1 MLEVA
6 EIKALV
12 IYLFT
17 YKTFKKGYKKGLW
30 QLRAFFVSFYWC
42 YFFELSLNTALVL
55 RKLLVNPD

>member
-42 YFFELSLNTALVL
+42 YFFFNYH
-55 RKLLVNPD
+55 